1 MSARIKPST
10 YLNFLVSNYALIDAV
25 FEHTQDGP
33 VPPTALASL
42 VRACGLEPSIVTQL
56 EKYNI
61 IQQIPGSTRYEMS
74 DFVKGILSHLKQEHQ
89 LGLSETIKVYIEDL
103 QYQLKKIRTAL
114 KEGDYPALNDHRNR
128 LEQSIKRI
136 NRDINNNELAVDN
149 LVTSA
154 KLRKEES
161 SLKQRYYQVFEAWDR
176 YVEPLAEMI
185 NINGPFEAM
194 FETLETE
201 LRSSIR
207 TVSGSGILV
216 SERENFERLLHRL
229 ISLRS
234 DMHDHFSRIQG
245 RLLPLVESA
254 RKNSAVAR
262 GAAIALKALKEHG
275 TKVLTTF
282 ECPDVLTY
290 PLDIFSG
297 DDAVE
302 AYLVGL
308 RSFEPGEPDFPEPPE
323 ERRFFKPPLDIDE
336 VLAKLNT
343 LLPVDDVFLWLVDNY
358 DRECEINELLD
369 IYFMITR
376 DDKQY
381 ELQREQ
387 RKRYET
393 STHIVTAP
401 AFSIRKK
408 EA

>member
-1 MSARIKPST
+1 
-10 YLNFLVSNYALIDAV
+10 
-25 FEHTQDGP
+25 
-33 VPPTALASL
+33 
-42 VRACGLEPSIVTQL
+42 
-56 EKYNI
+56 
-61 IQQIPGSTRYEMS
+61 
-74 DFVKGILSHLKQEHQ
+74 
-89 LGLSETIKVYIEDL
+89 
-103 QYQLKKIRTAL
+103 
-114 KEGDYPALNDHRNR
+114 
-128 LEQSIKRI
+128 
-136 NRDINNNELAVDN
+136 
-149 LVTSA
+149 
-154 KLRKEES
+154 
-161 SLKQRYYQVFEAWDR
+161 
-176 YVEPLAEMI
+176 
-185 NINGPFEAM
+185 
-194 FETLETE
+194 
-201 LRSSIR
+201 
-207 TVSGSGILV
+207 
-216 SERENFERLLHRL
+216 
-229 ISLRS
+229 
-234 DMHDHFSRIQG
+234 MHDHFSRIQG